1 MSPPFPP
8 PDRAMNKL
16 RKVLVVDDG
25 ARTPEYALSGELAE
39 LGFASVTTSVEALD
53 DVLAMTSPLAAILV
67 QLPEG
72 RQGARKQQF
81 IEVAERLRTEG
92 QISGIPV
99 VVLDRATARAAGG
112 YASALQNSFGAAA
125 LSLPDF

>member
-1 MSPPFPP
+1 
-8 PDRAMNKL
+8 MNKL

-72 RQGARKQQF
+72 RQSARKQQF

-112 YASALQNSFGAAA
+112 YASALQSSFGAAA
-125 LSLPDF
+125 LSQPDF